1 MLNNKGSE
9 KIVTLW
15 TRQKIDSLKELEKNG
30 VIRIT
35 RKHLEEKFDIITDY
49 FTELY
54 DWFVTEAS
62 KRVPKPEDVTYPIW
76 CSAREE
82 YMLRPVGDE
91 VVFVVEIP
99 ESQVIYFDGTK
110 WDLVLNHTYV
120 PKNQKDAK
128 EFSDLAASKGLG
140 DGFSFLDKKTTHFYP
155 KEAKMVRDSWV
166 RVFDIDSWETDL
178 YKIQAN
184 IWEIRP
190 EMIKEII
197 YEDKNNK

>member
-1 MLNNKGSE
+1 MEANKNSE
-9 KIVTLW
+9 KMVTLW
-15 TRQKIDSLKELEKNG
+15 TRQKIDSLKDLEKNG

-54 DWFVTEAS
+54 DWFVIEAS
-62 KRVPKPEDVTYPIW
+62 KKVPKPEGVTYPIW

-82 YMLRPVGDE
+82 YMLRPVADE

-99 ESQVIYFDGTK
+99 ESQVIYFDGSK

-120 PKNQKDAK
+120 PKDQEDAK
-128 EFSDLAASKGLG
+128 AFSNLVVSKGLA

-155 KEAKMVRDSWV
+155 AEAKMVRDSWI
-166 RVFDIDSWETDL
+166 RVFDIDNWENDL
-178 YKIQAN
+178 FKIQAN

-190 EMIKEII
+190 EMIKDII
-197 YEDKNNK
+197 YEDKK